1 MMIKKSEWQAAFGE
15 LIAARRRELGDPPSE
30 EELLAY
36 SRGELSEPEAARVRE
51 LLVCYPELIP
61 VLEPLPSPAAGQPG
75 DADGLSQEEL
85 AQDWASLQARLG
97 AQQAGRDAAREGE
110 LERSAA
116 GWRVAGPALRRLRRW
131 QLSAAAAALLA
142 VVFAGLLVRT
152 QRDLREPRYDV
163 EHRLL
168 LPDGERG
175 GTQQPI
181 PLPSEAEYFLLIP
194 ALVNAPQSPGYR
206 LDIVDLNGQG
216 ERVMWSASGLRRRS
230 DDTFELWMPRSF
242 LKPGKY
248 RLVLYGLDGRPV
260 ELARYTVRLSP
271 P

>member
-1 MMIKKSEWQAAFGE
+1 MIKKSEWQAAYGE

-30 EELLAY
+30 EELLSY
-36 SRGELSEPEAARVRE
+36 SRGELSEPEAARVRD
-51 LLVCYPELIP
+51 LLVCYPELIA
-61 VLEPLPSPAAGQPG
+61 VLEPLPSPAAGQPE
-75 DADGLSQEEL
+75 DADSLSQEEL
-85 AQDWASLQARLG
+85 AQDWVSLQARLG
-97 AQQAGRDAAREGE
+97 AQHAGRDAWREGDE
-110 LERSAA
+110 ETSAA
-116 GWRVAGPALRRLRRW
+116 GWPVAGPALRRLRRW

-175 GTQQPI
+175 GAQQPPI

-194 ALVNAPQSPGYR
+194 ALVNAPRFPDYR

-216 ERVMWSASGLRRRS
+216 ERMIWSASGLRRRS
-230 DDTFELWMPRSF
+230 DDTFELWVPRSF
-242 LKPGKY
+242 LEPGKY
-248 RLVLYGLDGRPV
+248 RLVLHGLDGRPV

-271 P
+271 S